1 MHHTRL
7 VDHRITAGTVSLYTV
22 PTDFPEA
29 DGTFSWTSTTMVL
42 VQVESGSTR
51 ALGYSYADQA
61 TAVLAHKLLN
71 EIVVGS
77 DPFFHAA
84 TLQKLLAAI
93 RNLGETGIAMMAV
106 SAIDN
111 AIWDLRARLLDMPLA
126 GLLGQVR
133 PSVPVYGSGG
143 FTCYTDKR
151 LSKQLGGWAEQ
162 GFSMV
167 KMKIGSEPERDH
179 ERVITARK
187 AIGAECKLF
196 VDANGAYTV
205 TQAIELAHC
214 FAQQGVCWF
223 EEPVSSDN
231 LVGLDQVRRRAPLG
245 MDIAAGEYGYTA
257 WYFCR
262 MIEAQAVT
270 ILQADCTRCGGISGF
285 IDAAS
290 LCWAHNMPLSSHCGP
305 SMHLH
310 VCCAVPRAIHME
322 FFHDHARIERMFFE
336 GFCEPR
342 EGQMTPELSRP
353 GMGLELKTQDAERY
367 RVHA

>member
-1 MHHTRL
+1 
-7 VDHRITAGTVSLYTV
+7 VDHRVTAGSVSIYTI
-22 PTDFPEA
+22 PTDSPEA
-29 DGTFSWTSTTMVL
+29 DGTFSWASTSMVL
-42 VQVESGSTR
+42 VQLESGSVR
-51 ALGYSYADQA
+51 ALGYSYADHA
-61 TAVLAHKLLN
+61 TAVLAQKLFTQYV
-71 EIVVGS
+71 IGS
-77 DPFFHAA
+77 DALCHPA

-93 RNLGETGIAMMAV
+93 RNLGETGVAMMAV

-111 AIWDLRARLLDMPLA
+111 ALWDLRARLLGLPLVS
-126 GLLGQVR
+126 LLGQLR
-133 PSVPVYGSGG
+133 TSLPVYGSGG
-143 FTCYTDKR
+143 FTSYSDKQ

-167 KMKIGSEPERDH
+167 KMKIGSEPDRDP
-179 ERVITARK
+179 ERVMTARQ
-187 AIGAECKLF
+187 AIGSDCKLF

-231 LVGLDQVRRRAPLG
+231 LLGLDQIRRRAPLG

-257 WYFCR
+257 WYFRR
-262 MIEAQAVT
+262 MLDAQAVT

-285 IDAAS
+285 LDAAA
-290 LCWAHNMPLSSHCGP
+290 LCWAHNIPLSSHCGP

-322 FFHDHARIERMFFE
+322 FFHDHARIERIFFE

-342 EGQMTPELSRP
+342 EGQMTPDLSRH
-353 GMGLELKTQDAERY
+353 GMGLELKVRDAEKF
-367 RVHA
+367 RVSL